1 MNVAPNGFAKIGFHV
16 VLLPFR
22 LCKYD
27 WISIGF
33 ALKLDLGWQSERG
46 WCFRWLLGV
55 SMIFWV
61 GVGEKIYSPMHRDS
75 LCNDSESIL
84 NISESILSLF
94 FFPRIWHVCTLETI
108 ATASLHRICAVRRVP
123 IAGQCVL
130 PPAVISAFY
139 FRYAFISAVWN
150 AVRIRCM
157 KLAYWQTFTC
167 VLCIV
172 LKLAVKCSC
181 ISEYFYEIDVNSQL
195 CFQSRTKHLICR
207 IRSVH

>member
-1 MNVAPNGFAKIGFHV
+1 MAWECEKALLNLIWPVRLKRISRNAFWIGFQTTYECSSK
-16 VLLPFR
+16 R
-22 LCKYD
+22 ICKNWISCKYD
-27 WISIGF
+27 RISIGF

-75 LCNDSESIL
+75 LFNDSESII

-94 FFPRIWHVCTLETI
+94 FSPRIWHVCTLETI

-157 KLAYWQTFTC
+157 KLA
-167 VLCIV
+167 
-172 LKLAVKCSC
+172 
-181 ISEYFYEIDVNSQL
+181 
-195 CFQSRTKHLICR
+195 
-207 IRSVH
+207 